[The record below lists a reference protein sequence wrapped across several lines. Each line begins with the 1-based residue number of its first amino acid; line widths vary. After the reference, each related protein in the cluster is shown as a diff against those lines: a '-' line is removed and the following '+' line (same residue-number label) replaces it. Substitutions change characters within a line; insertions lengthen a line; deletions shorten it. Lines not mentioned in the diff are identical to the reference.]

1 MRYDELASWSPP
13 PVLDHSAADI
23 YSESVPE
30 SLSRGE
36 LGVDIDAVAL
46 SDVDVE
52 GDDDGREV
60 MIDGVVGTSVGMKS
74 FCFMPVE
81 EEGQKSV
88 TLVAVEEEL

>member
-1 MRYDELASWSPP
+1 M
-13 PVLDHSAADI
+13 
-23 YSESVPE
+23 PE

-36 LGVDIDAVAL
+36 LGVDMDAVAL

-52 GDDDGREV
+52 GDDDDGREAI
-60 MIDGVVGTSVGMKS
+60 IDGVVGTSVGMKP
-74 FCFMPVE
+74 FCFIPVE